1 MKFGNG
7 VLGVAV
13 VLGLASASVWGQLTD
28 CSGPGTK
35 CPTGSP
41 AVAAPNP
48 RMDTRPF
55 QMFYLTNATRQEEA
69 NEIVVAI
76 RNLLD
81 PSVKIYLVP
90 TQNAIAMRATP
101 EELALAQKV
110 INDLDRPKKAYRLT
124 YTITDIDG
132 GKRIGVQHFS
142 TIVTEGQRSLVK
154 QVSKV
159 PVVTGSYNNS
169 SSQTE
174 SQVTYLDVGL
184 IFDSTLA
191 GYGGGASL
199 RSKVERSSV
208 AEERSGVGPQ
218 DPVVRSTSVE
228 GTSFLMAGK
237 PVVLGSLDIPGSTR
251 HLDVDVMIEP
261 IGQ

>member
-1 MKFGNG
+1 
-7 VLGVAV
+7 VSALGQTTDCAAP
-13 VLGLASASVWGQLTD
+13 GAKCASA
-28 CSGPGTK
+28 P
-35 CPTGSP
+35 
-41 AVAAPNP
+41 VAAVPANS
-48 RMDTRPF
+48 RMDSRPF
-55 QMFYLTNATRQEEA
+55 QMFYLTNASQQNEA

-81 PSVKIYLVP
+81 PTVKIYLVP
-90 TQNAIAMRATP
+90 SQNAIAVRATP
-101 EELALAQKV
+101 EELALTQKV

-142 TIVTEGQRSLVK
+142 TIVTEGQRSVVK

-169 SSQTE
+169 SSQAE

-191 GYGGGASL
+191 SYGGGASL

-237 PVVLGSLDIPGSTR
+237 PMVLGSLDIPGSTR

-261 IGQ
+261 IVQ

>member
-1 MKFGNG
+1 MKFGNA
-7 VLGVAV
+7 VLGVAA
-13 VLGLASASVWGQLTD
+13 VLGLATASAWGQLTD

-41 AVAAPNP
+41 VVAAPNS

-55 QMFYLTNATRQEEA
+55 QMFYLTNASQQNEA

-81 PSVKIYLVP
+81 PTVKIYLVP
-90 TQNAIAMRATP
+90 SQNAIAVRAMP

-169 SSQTE
+169 SSQAE

-191 GYGGGASL
+191 SYGGGASL
-199 RSKVERSSV
+199 RSKVERSSI

-261 IGQ
+261 IVQ

>member
-1 MKFGNG
+1 MMIHGETLERKTTRFICRIVG
-7 VLGVAV
+7 VVA
-13 VLGLASASVWGQLTD
+13 LGLLGQSAWAQTTEKPALTPMSRVDTNPDAMIPLKNVASV
-28 CSGPGTK
+28 
-35 CPTGSP
+35 
-41 AVAAPNP
+41 N
-48 RMDTRPF
+48 
-55 QMFYLTNATRQEEA
+55 EA

-76 RNLLD
+76 RNMLD
-81 PSVKIYLVP
+81 PSFKVYLVP
-90 TQNAIAMRATP
+90 SQNAIMVRGTN
-101 EELALAQKV
+101 EQIALAQKIV
-110 INDLDRPKKAYRLT
+110 SQLDRPKKAYRLT

-142 TIVTEGQRSLVK
+142 TIAVEGQRSVLK

-159 PVVTGSYNNS
+159 PVVTGSYNNA
-169 SSQTE
+169 SSQAE

-184 IFDSTLA
+184 IFDATLA
-191 GYGGGASL
+191 SSGNGVSL
-199 RSKVERSSV
+199 RAKVERSSV

-228 GTSFLMAGK
+228 GDSLLVPGK

-261 IGQ
+261 LGQ

>member
-13 VLGLASASVWGQLTD
+13 VLGLASASVWGQVTD

-41 AVAAPNP
+41 SVAVPNP

-110 INDLDRPKKAYRLT
+110 IGDLDRPKKAYRLT

-142 TIVTEGQRSLVK
+142 TIITEGQRSVVK

-191 GYGGGASL
+191 SYGGGASL

>member
-1 MKFGNG
+1 MKVGNG

-13 VLGLASASVWGQLTD
+13 VLGLASASAWGQTTD
-28 CSGPGTK
+28 CAAPGAKCATGPV
-35 CPTGSP
+35 
-41 AVAAPNP
+41 AVAPANS

-69 NEIVVAI
+69 NEIVVAV

-81 PSVKIYLVP
+81 PSVKLYLVP
-90 TQNAIAMRATP
+90 SQNAIAMRATP
-101 EELALAQKV
+101 EEMALAQKV
-110 INDLDRPKKAYRLT
+110 ISDLDRPKKAFRLT

-159 PVVTGSYNNS
+159 PVVTGSYNNT

-191 GYGGGASL
+191 SYGGGASL

-237 PVVLGSLDIPGSTR
+237 PMVLGSLDIPGSTR

>member
-1 MKFGNG
+1 MRLVNE
-7 VLGVAV
+7 VLGVA
-13 VLGLASASVWGQLTD
+13 VLGLASASAWGQLTD

-35 CPTGSP
+35 CPGGP
-41 AVAAPNP
+41 VVAAAPNP
-48 RMDTRPF
+48 RIDTRPF
-55 QMFYLTNATRQEEA
+55 QMFYLTNASGQNDA
-69 NEIVVAI
+69 NEIVVAV

-90 TQNAIAMRATP
+90 SQNAIAMRATP
-101 EELALAQKV
+101 DELALAQKV
-110 INDLDRPKKAYRLT
+110 ISELDRPKKAYRLT
-124 YTITDIDG
+124 YTITDVDG

-142 TIVTEGQRSLVK
+142 TIAIDGQRSVVK

-159 PVVTGSYNNS
+159 PVVTGSYNNA
-169 SSQTE
+169 SSQAE

-184 IFDSTLA
+184 IFDATLSNVS
-191 GYGGGASL
+191 GGALL
-199 RSKVERSSV
+199 RSKVERSSM

-218 DPVVRSTSVE
+218 DPVVRSTSLE
-228 GTSFLMAGK
+228 GMSLLTAGK

-261 IGQ
+261 LGQ

>member
-13 VLGLASASVWGQLTD
+13 VLGLASASAWGQTTD
-28 CSGPGTK
+28 CTAPGAK
-35 CPTGSP
+35 CATAPVS
-41 AVAAPNP
+41 VAPMNS

-55 QMFYLTNATRQEEA
+55 QMFYLINATRQEEA
-69 NEIVVAI
+69 NEIVVAV

-81 PSVKIYLVP
+81 PSVKLYLVP
-90 TQNAIAMRATP
+90 SQNAIAMRATP

-159 PVVTGSYNNS
+159 PVVTGSYNNT

-191 GYGGGASL
+191 NYGGGASL

-228 GTSFLMAGK
+228 GTSFLTAGK